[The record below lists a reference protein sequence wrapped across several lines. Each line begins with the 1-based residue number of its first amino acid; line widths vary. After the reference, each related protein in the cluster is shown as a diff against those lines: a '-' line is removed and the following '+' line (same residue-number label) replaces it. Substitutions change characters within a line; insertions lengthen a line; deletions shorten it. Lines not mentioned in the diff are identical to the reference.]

1 MPHLLLVNANSKYS
15 LDRIEFTDKI
25 SEPLLQNYVSL
36 AVESQKSKTHPAV
49 QTIRFFV
56 TYEWCALK
64 YGPSVPPQYASVM
77 PFIS

>member
-56 TYEWCALK
+56 T
-64 YGPSVPPQYASVM
+64 
-77 PFIS
+77 